1 MCRRF
6 LLSGLITVDGFLPWC
21 TLTIPRAGEGVVFA
35 GLFAADGVLA
45 YRFALPG
52 QPPELPGRDAIRARF
67 AGLGHSRGLF
77 ALEGVYA
84 LVRETDDPEVV
95 VTEITRHGRSK
106 VTGEPYR
113 FTAAGVIRVSRR

>member
-52 QPPELPGRDAIRARF
+52 QPPELPGRDAIRALF

-106 VTGEPYR
+106 VTGEP
-113 FTAAGVIRVSRR
+113 